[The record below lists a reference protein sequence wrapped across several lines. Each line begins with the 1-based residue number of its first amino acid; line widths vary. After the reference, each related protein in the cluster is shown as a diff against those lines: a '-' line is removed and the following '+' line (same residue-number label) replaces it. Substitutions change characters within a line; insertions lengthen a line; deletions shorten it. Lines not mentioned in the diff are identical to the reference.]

1 MASSPALPLLT
12 LTVCIRPRLHR
23 TQYTVIAKMAAV
35 ALVLIVSL
43 YMSRDPPA
51 SMGMSAA
58 QLANVTAVSFVTGA
72 FLSALAGYAG
82 MWCAVRANSRV
93 GAAAATSYNAAI
105 QVALRSGAIAA
116 LLVVSLVL
124 LGICMLFTLFCAV
137 SGGDGGV
144 KPHKIPL
151 LLVGYGVSPCLSSLI
166 CCLFMACA
174 DELGD

>member
-1 MASSPALPLLT
+1 
-12 LTVCIRPRLHR
+12 LHR
-23 TQYTVIAKMAAV
+23 TQYTVIAKMAGV

-51 SMGMSAA
+51 SMGMTAA

-151 LLVGYGVSPCLSSLI
+151 LLVGYGVRPLPQLVDLLLVPGRC
-166 CCLFMACA
+166 
-174 DELGD
+174 GQTRGPTG